1 MGILQC
7 KSIFYYRY
15 NLFTVEKLFLLKHF
29 VLLCLFTSQTSPA
42 SCAIITLSADMFVCW
57 QNALL
62 CHSWN
67 KLPLSVQALPYG
79 PVWNRRFMYFS
90 TGKQKQTASQS
101 SKAQVSTC
109 QTHLDH
115 CGCLTCFKRQTLVQ
129 IENNKWFKLLLCWTD
144 RHTVP
149 VVTWL
154 SCTGN
159 GEQYSQCHCGGTQGP
174 HSSVV
179 TAPALF
185 LGKEDNLLT
194 WPCEVWWLNSV
205 GDCTSPNLFFSL
217 QGPNFCLHLC
227 GYQHYRHK

>member
-42 SCAIITLSADMFVCW
+42 SCAITTLSADMFVCW

-101 SKAQVSTC
+101 SKVQVSTC

-129 IENNKWFKLLLCWTD
+129 IENNKWFKLSVVLDWQTHSPCSNLALLHRQW
-144 RHTVP
+144 RAILTVP
-149 VVTWL
+149 LWWHTGASL
-154 SCTGN
+154 KCCNCSCPLPWK
-159 GEQYSQCHCGGTQGP
+159 GG
-174 HSSVV
+174 
-179 TAPALF
+179 
-185 LGKEDNLLT
+185 
-194 WPCEVWWLNSV
+194 
-205 GDCTSPNLFFSL
+205 
-217 QGPNFCLHLC
+217 
-227 GYQHYRHK
+227 